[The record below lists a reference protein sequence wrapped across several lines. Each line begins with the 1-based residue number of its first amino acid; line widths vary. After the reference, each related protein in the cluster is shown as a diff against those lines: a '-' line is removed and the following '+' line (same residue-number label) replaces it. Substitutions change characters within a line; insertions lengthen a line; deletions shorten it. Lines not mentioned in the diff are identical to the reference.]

1 MALQLNQ
8 RVLVRGTHLGTV
20 RFVGGVSYAKGEFV
34 GVELD
39 EAVGKN
45 DGQVKGVRYFTCPK
59 NHGLLARPYDVEEAP
74 PAEGLP
80 APTAGAGSH
89 GSSDSDD
96 DAPSLQQSTSLAPD
110 LPLTAQQ
117 QNHGHSHGGRP
128 CHGHG
133 HGHGQGGHAH
143 VHPNSPTKKSA
154 DEIRAMGNDYFG
166 RKDYKTA
173 LAFYNRSV
181 QLSDRSTK
189 HLSLGNR
196 AITKIN
202 LKDYNGAVADCD
214 EALALQP
221 NYVKCYTRKGM
232 AFRHMNR
239 LEEAFAALEE
249 GMKYAPHD
257 AGIQK
262 EMSRVIKSMEK
273 QMKELQGGA
282 GMGGFGEL
290 DDMSAAGGMP
300 FGGDMGGMMM
310 GGMGAPPPGAE
321 KKKKPVRVNKSL
333 IGPLQ
338 DATRRNDI
346 DEVKR
351 LLVSGEVDV
360 NSKDGHDMVALE
372 WAAKSGLADMV
383 AVLLEHK
390 AAVDPVD
397 EEAGSAVLSAAAG
410 GHLDILK
417 TLLQAGG
424 SIRVQDSILGHS
436 ALHRACDGGR
446 PGVVDY
452 LLGECPELLAQPD
465 SRGYT
470 PLAVAASKG
479 HFDIVRRLLEAKAD
493 LATVAKSGSGPLAL
507 AVKASHTPIVQHLLE
522 SADADGGRGRKAVVD
537 SRVIYNAIVHAEDD
551 VLALIESMAEGAPPD
566 SKGRTPLHLA
576 AQERSDVGV
585 EYMLQSQWARSALDA
600 RDAEGETAVLTAT
613 RRGAFSVLKLL
624 VAAKAD
630 VNVAEPAKG
639 RTALHIA
646 GLESMDPV
654 YDYLLRHGANTNARD
669 KNGDVPELKEKKN
682 CLVM

>member
-8 RVLVRGTHLGTV
+8 RVLVRGTHPGTV
-20 RFVGGVSYAKGEFV
+20 RFIGTVSYAKGEFV

-80 APTAGAGSH
+80 APAGADTH

-96 DAPSLQQSTSLAPD
+96 DAPSLRQSTSSAPD
-110 LPLTAQQ
+110 LPAQQ
-117 QNHGHSHGGRP
+117 RHGHSHGGQP

-133 HGHGQGGHAH
+133 HGQGHAH
-143 VHPNSPTKKSA
+143 VHPNSPAKKSA

-202 LKDYNGAVADCD
+202 LKDYNGAIADCD

-282 GMGGFGEL
+282 GMGGFG
-290 DDMSAAGGMP
+290 DVDMSAGGMP
-300 FGGDMGGMMM
+300 FGGDMGGMM
-310 GGMGAPPPGAE
+310 GMGAPPGAE

-351 LLVSGEVDV
+351 LLAGGDVDV

-410 GHLDILK
+410 GHLEILK
-417 TLLQAGG
+417 ALLQAGG

-446 PGVVDY
+446 PSVVDY

-493 LATVAKSGSGPLAL
+493 LATTAKSGSGPLAL
-507 AVKASHTPIVQHLLE
+507 AVKASHAPIVQHLLD
-522 SADADGGRGRKAVVD
+522 SADADGGPGRKTVVD
-537 SRVIYNAIVHAEDD
+537 GRVIYNAIVHAEDD
-551 VLALIESMAEGAPPD
+551 VLALIEPMAEGAPPD
-566 SKGRTPLHLA
+566 CKGRTPLHLA
-576 AQERSDVGV
+576 GQERSDVGV
-585 EYMLQSQWARSALDA
+585 EYMLQSKWARSVLDA

-624 VAAKAD
+624 VTAKAD
-630 VNVAEPAKG
+630 VNVAEPEKG
-639 RTALHIA
+639 RTPLHIA

-654 YDYLLRHGANTNARD
+654 YEYLLRHGANTNARD

-682 CLVM
+682 CIVM